1 MAERT
6 PAVTAAYLAR
16 GALLA
21 SLVLVVA
28 PAPSRGGGF
37 SEVGAM
43 VGSRL
48 GLFAALVISSIAVVA
63 LSRKRPRGFG
73 APAILA
79 AAALQFVGGFGYP
92 LVNTGLLPQ
101 GFLSF
106 DLAVQGLVLPVLNAA
121 WAEAY
126 AVLDERRCTAVTAGS
141 LGVAGVLVGLHHL
154 APLGLAWLVSALFPL
169 SALALVW
176 LLRRQDAP
184 AWRKPPVQARAVRPS
199 RRFMVGTL
207 CAFAAANVM
216 AGSAETGGFIM
227 FSSVTVSVLL
237 AGAVLGVLAFRRQPP
252 NFLKANV
259 AVLLVLTV
267 AYAGSGLLIGAGGDA
282 QDALRTF
289 QHCSVMALEQCMVA
303 LTWLIALQNARR
315 TRVNPVFT
323 AGLTFAAVFAGKGV
337 GSLVGILTPLDPAAL
352 SILALLLFVPAV
364 LCLGTDMFT
373 VSAPAAAQ
381 EDERALDLKAFGA
394 AYGLTPREQEVLELW
409 ARGSQLDY
417 VAEQLGV
424 SKNTAKTH
432 VAHIYRKVG
441 VSTREELLGL
451 VRRP

>member
-1 MAERT
+1 MAEKN

-48 GLFAALVISSIAVVA
+48 GLFAALVVSSIAVVA
-63 LSRKRPRGFG
+63 LSRKRARGFG
-73 APAILA
+73 TPAILA

-92 LVNTGLLPQ
+92 LVNAGLLPQ

-126 AVLDERRCTAVTAGS
+126 ATLDERRCTAATAGS

-154 APLGLAWLVSALFPL
+154 APLGLAWLVSTAFPL

-176 LLRRQDAP
+176 LLRRRDVP
-184 AWRKPPVQARAVRPS
+184 AWRKPPAQVRAVRPS
-199 RRFMVGTL
+199 RRFAVGTL

-216 AGSAETGGFIM
+216 AGSAETGGFIA
-227 FSSVTVSVLL
+227 FSSVTASVLL
-237 AGAVLGVLAFRRQPP
+237 AGAGLGALALRRRPA
-252 NFLKANV
+252 NLLKANV
-259 AVLLVLTV
+259 AVLLVLAV
-267 AYAGSGLLIGAGGDA
+267 AYAGSGLLIGAGGGA
-282 QDALRTF
+282 QSALKTF
-289 QHCSVMALEQCMVA
+289 QHCSVLTLEQCMAA
-303 LTWLIALQNARR
+303 LTWLIALQSSRR

-323 AGLTFAAVFAGKGV
+323 AGLACGAVFAGKAA

-352 SILALLLFVPAV
+352 SILALVLFVPAV
-364 LCLGTDMFT
+364 LCLGTDVFT
-373 VSAPAAAQ
+373 VDAPEAAGY
-381 EDERALDLKAFGA
+381 DDGALDLGSFGA

-409 ARGSQLDY
+409 VPGNQLDY
-417 VAEQLGV
+417 VAQELGV

-432 VAHIYRKVG
+432 VQHIYRKAG
-441 VSTREELLGL
+441 VSTREELLAL